1 MSENIKVRKEDKK
14 LLDLLQA
21 EFTLKTGR
29 KVSQQNLFS
38 RMIKYLQ
45 HRKED
50 FLSKSTN
57 LPLSEEQIKKIR
69 QVQGDWNIKT
79 KEEDIDR
86 LLYGA

>member
-21 EFTLKTGR
+21 EFTLKTGE

-38 RMIKYLQ
+38 KIVEYLQ
-45 HRKED
+45 HTKED
-50 FLSKSTN
+50 FLGKSTN
-57 LPLSEEQIKKIR
+57 LPLSEKQIKKLK
-69 QVQGDWNIKT
+69 QVQKDWKVKT
-79 KEEDIDR
+79 REEDIDR